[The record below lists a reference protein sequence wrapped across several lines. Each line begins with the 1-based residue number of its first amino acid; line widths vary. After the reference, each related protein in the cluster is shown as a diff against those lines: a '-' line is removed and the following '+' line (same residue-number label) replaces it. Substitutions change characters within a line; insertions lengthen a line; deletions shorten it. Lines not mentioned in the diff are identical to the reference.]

1 MKKTTSFIIT
11 LLVLLTIGLQTTP
24 AQVILEHGSSVT
36 SVVFSTDSILASG
49 SSDGTVKLWNVE
61 SHENIATLEGHTR
74 RVTSVAFSIDSILA
88 SGSSD
93 GTVKLWNVE
102 SHENIATLEGHTGGV
117 NSVAFSTNGTILAS
131 AGGSEIKLWDVT
143 THTNIATLEV
153 DWFDDV
159 TSVAFSPDGTT
170 LASVSDNEIKLWD
183 VTTHTN
189 IATLGGRRHEVHSVA
204 FSPDGTTLASGGDGS
219 PSGEVKLWDVVTHQ
233 NTATLTVDWDD
244 IYSVAFSPD
253 GTLIASGG
261 RQFFGDGAVKL
272 WDVTTHE
279 NIAAFDSEHITSV
292 AFSPDGTLL
301 AWGSAA
307 GKVKVWNVLEWTST
321 LEIISGNNQEGIIDT
336 ALANPLVVEVRD
348 RGNNLLPDIQV
359 TFKVTEG
366 EGLLNGESMAV
377 EVTTDANGRAAQ
389 TLTLGAIPGTNSVEV
404 SIGNELVTFEA
415 VGTSPYQIVKI
426 SGDEQQ
432 GTLGTA
438 LANPLVVEVR
448 DRDDNPLPDLQ
459 VKFTVTD
466 GLGLLSDR
474 YTVKHVTTDANGRAA
489 QTLTLRQAVG
499 NTVRVS
505 IGYESETF
513 NAVGISPYQIAAL
526 EGHGDGVRAVAFS
539 PDGTLLASGGGEG
552 FQEAG
557 TVKLWDVETHTNIA
571 TLYGHTGTVFSVSF
585 SPDGSILASG
595 SGDGTV
601 KLWDVATKQ
610 NIATFKHAVDEVAS
624 VAFSPDG
631 TLLASASLSFSF
643 FDANLDDGTVEL
655 WDVATKQNIAT
666 LQVIATSVAFSPDGT
681 LLASGTLDGTVELWD
696 VATEQNIATLQG
708 HTHWVWS
715 VAFSPDGKTLA
726 SGALYEDA
734 TIKLWNVATRENIA
748 TLQAPGL
755 SVAFSPDGTLLASA
769 SDVVELWDAVT
780 GVNIATL
787 QGHTDLVFS
796 VAFSPDGKT
805 LASGASDGTVKLWD
819 VAEARQ
825 LTSVI
830 PTVIPTVSISPSS
843 MQSPAIGEQLTLSLN
858 ITNGVNVAGYQATVS
873 FDRTALRYVGSANG
887 DYLPADAFFGN
898 PIIDWEY
905 PRANLT
911 LAANTLAGV
920 GNGAGTLAT
929 LTFKVVAFK
938 ASTLTLSQVYLSNP
952 HGSRW
957 EATVESG
964 EVTEPPEPAEKI
976 FGDINHDSVVN
987 IQDLAIVGS
996 RFGERGQN
1004 SADVNG
1010 DGLVDIVDLVL
1021 VAGAFGGEAAA
1032 PLAHPQNIEML
1043 TATEVQQWLSQAQQL
1058 ALTDPAYLR
1067 GIIVLEQLFTALI
1080 PKETALLANYP
1091 NPFNPETWIPYQ
1103 LAKPANVTLTI
1114 YAVDG
1119 QVVRQL
1125 ALGHQPAGWYQT
1137 RSRAAYWDGR
1147 NEFGEPTTSGI
1158 YFYTFTIG
1166 EFTATRKMLILK

>member
-1 MKKTTSFIIT
+1 MKKKIVFMLN
-11 LLVLLTIGLQTTP
+11 LLVLSTIGLQTTP
-24 AQVILEHGSSVT
+24 AQVIFEHGNSVN
-36 SVVFSTDSILASG
+36 SVAFSIDSILASG
-49 SSDGTVKLWNVE
+49 SSDSTVKLWNVE

-74 RVTSVAFSIDSILA
+74 GVNSVAFSIDSILA

-93 GTVKLWNVE
+93 GTVKLWNVG
-102 SHENIATLEGHTGGV
+102 SHENIATLEGHTRGV

-204 FSPDGTTLASGGDGS
+204 FSPDGTTLASGGKGS
-219 PSGEVKLWDVVTHQ
+219 PDGEVKLWDVVTHQ

-279 NIAAFDSEHITSV
+279 NIAAFDFERVVSV
-292 AFSPDGTLL
+292 SFSPDGTLL
-301 AWGSAA
+301 AWGSTA
-307 GKVKVWNVLEWTST
+307 GRVKVWNVLEWTST
-321 LEIISGNNQEGIIDT
+321 LGIISGDNQEGIIDT

-377 EVTTDANGRAAQ
+377 EVTTDANGRATQ
-389 TLTLGAIPGTNSVEV
+389 TLTLGAIPGTNSVKV
-404 SIGNELVTFEA
+404 SIGNESVTFYAEG
-415 VGTSPYQIVKI
+415 VSPYQIVKI

-448 DRDDNPLPDLQ
+448 DRDDNPLPDRQ
-459 VKFTVTD
+459 VKFTVTA
-466 GLGLLSDR
+466 GEGLLSDR

-489 QTLTLRQAVG
+489 QTLTLRQAVR
-499 NTVRVS
+499 NSVDVS
-505 IGYESETF
+505 IGYESVTF
-513 NAVGISPYQIAAL
+513 YAAGSSPAHIATLRAGDADNLIS
-526 EGHGDGVRAVAFS
+526 VSFS
-539 PDGTLLASGGGEG
+539 PDGTLLASGSGTAVRLWNVATHTNIATLEDHTDDVTSLASSPDGTLLASG
-552 FQEAG
+552 AADN

-571 TLYGHTGTVFSVSF
+571 TLEDHTDDVTSVAFSDDGTL
-585 SPDGSILASG
+585 LASG
-595 SGDGTV
+595 AWDGIV
-601 KLWDVATKQ
+601 KVWNTATKE
-610 NIATFKHAVDEVAS
+610 NIATLGGHDAATLGGWFGGWFAPVS
-624 VAFSPDG
+624 FSPDG
-631 TLLASASLSFSF
+631 TLLAFGGGGNINMWDVAAKENIATIEAHPEGVVSVDFSS
-643 FDANLDDGTVEL
+643 DGTILASGSGQEIKL
-655 WDVATKQNIAT
+655 WDV
-666 LQVIATSVAFSPDGT
+666 
-681 LLASGTLDGTVELWD
+681 E
-696 VATEQNIATLQG
+696 
-708 HTHWVWS
+708 
-715 VAFSPDGKTLA
+715 
-726 SGALYEDA
+726 
-734 TIKLWNVATRENIA
+734 TRENIA
-748 TLQAPGL
+748 TNLQGAEDNFF
-755 SVAFSPDGTLLASA
+755 SVSFSPVGMMLAYPLYNS
-769 SDVVELWDAVT
+769 VVLWDVETDALIAV
-780 GVNIATL
+780 L
-787 QGHTDLVFS
+787 RGHTDFVWS
-796 VAFSPDGKT
+796 VSFLPGGTT

-830 PTVIPTVSISPSS
+830 PTVTPTVSISPSS
-843 MQSPAIGEQLTLSLN
+843 MQSPAIGEQFTLSLN
-858 ITNGVNVAGYQATVS
+858 IANGVNVAGYQATVS
-873 FDRTALRYVGSANG
+873 FDRTALRYVGSAND
-887 DYLPADAFFGN
+887 DYLPADAFFGG
-898 PIIDWEY
+898 PIIDWDY
-905 PRANLT
+905 PRVNLT
-911 LAANTLAGV
+911 LAVSTHAGV
-920 GNGAGTLAT
+920 GNGDGTLAT
-929 LTFKVVAFK
+929 LTFEVVAFK
-938 ASTLTLSQVYLSNP
+938 ASTLTLSQVYLANP
-952 HGSRW
+952 HGNRW

-1043 TATEVQQWLSQAQQL
+1043 TASEVRQWLSQAQQL

-1067 GIIVLEQLFTALI
+1067 GIIVLEQLFAALI

-1147 NEFGEPTTSGI
+1147 NEFGEPMTSGI
-1158 YFYTFTIG
+1158 YFYTLTAG